1 MIEMAVE
8 ENKFNEMPRSVFKAF
23 YYHLIGKDFE
33 TLPYKEKIDLDE
45 FKIESIN
52 VDFSMFTV

>member
-8 ENKFNEMPRSVFKAF
+8 ENKFNEMPGSVFKAF

-45 FKIESIN
+45 FKI
-52 VDFSMFTV
+52 